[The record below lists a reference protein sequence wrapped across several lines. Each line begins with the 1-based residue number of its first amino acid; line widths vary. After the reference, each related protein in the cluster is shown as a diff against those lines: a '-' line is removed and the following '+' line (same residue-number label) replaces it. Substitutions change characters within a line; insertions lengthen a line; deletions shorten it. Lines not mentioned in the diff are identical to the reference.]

1 MNSVSNSRIDLSI
14 VMCYRNEGSEP
25 LTTIA
30 SILETCENSRIEILA
45 IDDAG
50 DETPEISRYP
60 QVRYFRSKQRTGVP
74 ACRDA
79 GVAAARSEN
88 ILSIDAHMRFR
99 NDNWLEKG
107 LAAIEENPQSIFC
120 TTSVDISSG
129 NFDLELAVLPM
140 SHGLPSYHGCD
151 LKLFVTQKDNPRK
164 PPGFRNII
172 ESTWAEKRYGKSYPL
187 PCLMGSNYFFKKA
200 WYMHLH
206 GFQGLKTWGNAEPF
220 LSLKSW
226 LAGGDTRITKDIEI
240 GHLYRRKNPNPVP
253 REHIIYNKIVTA
265 VILFT
270 PQFAAELVD
279 FLGDRSPVLKAKEIL
294 RTNASSIEAER
305 RYFAEIKKLSE
316 TDFFKK
322 WAAPTA

>member
-120 TTSVDISSG
+120 TTSVDISS
-129 NFDLELAVLPM
+129 
-140 SHGLPSYHGCD
+140 
-151 LKLFVTQKDNPRK
+151 
-164 PPGFRNII
+164 
-172 ESTWAEKRYGKSYPL
+172 
-187 PCLMGSNYFFKKA
+187 
-200 WYMHLH
+200 
-206 GFQGLKTWGNAEPF
+206 
-220 LSLKSW
+220 
-226 LAGGDTRITKDIEI
+226 
-240 GHLYRRKNPNPVP
+240 
-253 REHIIYNKIVTA
+253 
-265 VILFT
+265 
-270 PQFAAELVD
+270 
-279 FLGDRSPVLKAKEIL
+279 
-294 RTNASSIEAER
+294 
-305 RYFAEIKKLSE
+305 
-316 TDFFKK
+316 
-322 WAAPTA
+322 